1 MSRNKFALLGAL
13 FLLLVFVA
21 QGIFFI
27 RANSQ
32 TVDEAMHLAAGY
44 SYLATKDFRLEP
56 QNPPL
61 IKELQALPLF
71 LSTGCLSIQ
80 ILNIGAKRDGYS
92 SAGTSC
98 TNRRF
103 RRIESLL

>member
-1 MSRNKFALLGAL
+1 MTRPRFARRARMSSLTSGTKTALVVGL

-32 TVDEAMHLAAGY
+32 TVDEVMHLAAGY
-44 SYLATKDFRLEP
+44 SYLSRRDFRLEP

-61 IKELQALPLF
+61 IKEFLALPLF
-71 LSTGCLSIQ
+71 LAYGVPF
-80 ILNIGAKRDGYS
+80 G
-92 SAGTSC
+92 
-98 TNRRF
+98 
-103 RRIESLL
+103 